1 MFLGQKMKEKID
13 FEKTPNFA
21 VFWGWGG
28 KGGDLKKMSETKKCP
43 FIQYNIVRE
52 NQGCH
57 SSNKKKV

>member
-13 FEKTPNFA
+13 LKKNPNFA

-43 FIQYNIVRE
+43 FI
-52 NQGCH
+52 
-57 SSNKKKV
+57 